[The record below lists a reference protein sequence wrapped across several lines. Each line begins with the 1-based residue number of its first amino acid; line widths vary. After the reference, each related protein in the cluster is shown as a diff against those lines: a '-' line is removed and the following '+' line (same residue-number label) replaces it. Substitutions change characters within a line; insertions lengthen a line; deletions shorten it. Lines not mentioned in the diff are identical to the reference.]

1 MRKKGMLE
9 KIQKEWLS
17 NIQKD
22 LLSGFVVGLS
32 VIPETAG
39 FAIMV
44 GLDVGVAF
52 YTTFYMAF
60 ILSLFGAR
68 KAMISAAAG
77 SVALI
82 LVGVVKNYGL
92 EYAGVA
98 TLMAGILQILLG
110 YLKIGNLLKF
120 IPQSVMYGF
129 VNALGILLLM
139 EQFKFLQNQNLGV
152 FILLFIGILIIYLFP
167 LITKK
172 IPSNLICILA
182 ISAIALIFDVHA
194 PNLGSIEQGVS
205 GFHFIIIPKNLDFKI
220 VIELLPYALSLALV
234 GTIESL
240 LTAKTLDVILKDGVS
255 DKNKETKAQGLG
267 NIISGL
273 LGGMTGCA
281 LVGQSIINAKSGA
294 KTRLSTFFAGFSL
307 MVLILV
313 FNEYVVKIPIVAVV
327 AVMVMISFTTFNFQS
342 IMNIKKI
349 KLYDTLNML
358 LVVAVVLYTHN
369 LAIGVVV
376 GVLVNALW
384 IKSKGIAWIFVI
396 KKRWVKSMAPDV
408 GFEPT
413 TKRLTAAYS
422 TAELIWNFAQKEILV
437 CFL

>member
-1 MRKKGMLE
+1 MFE

-60 ILSLFGAR
+60 VLSLFGAR

-98 TLMAGILQILLG
+98 TLMAGVLQILLG
-110 YLKIGNLLKF
+110 YLKIGNLLRF

-152 FILLFIGILIIYLFP
+152 FVLLFIGILIIYLFP

-182 ISAIALIFDVHA
+182 VSAIALIFDVHA

-220 VIELLPYALSLALV
+220 VIGLLPYALSLALV

-342 IMNIKKI
+342 VMNIKKI

-384 IKSKGIAWIFVI
+384 IKSKGIA
-396 KKRWVKSMAPDV
+396 
-408 GFEPT
+408 
-413 TKRLTAAYS
+413 
-422 TAELIWNFAQKEILV
+422 
-437 CFL
+437 

>member
-1 MRKKGMLE
+1 MLE

-60 ILSLFGAR
+60 VLSFFGAR

-98 TLMAGILQILLG
+98 TLMAGMLQILLG

-129 VNALGILLLM
+129 VNALGILLLT

-152 FILLFIGILIIYLFP
+152 FILLAIGILIIYLFP

-182 ISAIALIFDVHA
+182 VSAIALIFDMHV

-220 VIELLPYALSLALV
+220 MIELLPYALSLALV

-342 IMNIKKI
+342 IINIKKI

-384 IKSKGIAWIFVI
+384 IKSKGIA
-396 KKRWVKSMAPDV
+396 
-408 GFEPT
+408 
-413 TKRLTAAYS
+413 
-422 TAELIWNFAQKEILV
+422 
-437 CFL
+437 

>member
-1 MRKKGMLE
+1 MLE

-60 ILSLFGAR
+60 VLSLFGAR

-98 TLMAGILQILLG
+98 TLMAGVLQILLG
-110 YLKIGNLLKF
+110 YLKIGNLLRF

-152 FILLFIGILIIYLFP
+152 FILLAIGILIIYLFP

-172 IPSNLICILA
+172 IPSNLVCIL
-182 ISAIALIFDVHA
+182 IVSAIALIFDMHA

-220 VIELLPYALSLALV
+220 MIELLPYALSLALV

-384 IKSKGIAWIFVI
+384 IKSKGIA
-396 KKRWVKSMAPDV
+396 
-408 GFEPT
+408 
-413 TKRLTAAYS
+413 
-422 TAELIWNFAQKEILV
+422 
-437 CFL
+437 

>member
-1 MRKKGMLE
+1 MLE

-60 ILSLFGAR
+60 VLSFFGAR

-139 EQFKFLQNQNLGV
+139 EQFKFLENQNLGV
-152 FILLFIGILIIYLFP
+152 FVLLAIGILIIYLFP

-172 IPSNLICILA
+172 IPSNLVCIL
-182 ISAIALIFDVHA
+182 IVSAIALIFDVHA

-205 GFHFIIIPKNLDFKI
+205 GFHFIIIPKNLDFKM
-220 VIELLPYALSLALV
+220 VAGLLPYALSLALV

-342 IMNIKKI
+342 VINIKKI

-384 IKSKGIAWIFVI
+384 IKSKGIA
-396 KKRWVKSMAPDV
+396 
-408 GFEPT
+408 
-413 TKRLTAAYS
+413 
-422 TAELIWNFAQKEILV
+422 
-437 CFL
+437 

>member
-1 MRKKGMLE
+1 MRKKGMFE

-60 ILSLFGAR
+60 VLSLFGVR

-129 VNALGILLLM
+129 VNALGILLLT

-152 FILLFIGILIIYLFP
+152 FILLAIGILIIYLFP

-172 IPSNLICILA
+172 IPSNLICIL
-182 ISAIALIFDVHA
+182 IVSAIALIFDVHA

-205 GFHFIIIPKNLDFKI
+205 GFHSIIIPKNLDFKM
-220 VIELLPYALSLALV
+220 VVGLLPYALSLALV

-342 IMNIKKI
+342 VMNIKKI
-349 KLYDTLNML
+349 KIYDTLNML

-384 IKSKGIAWIFVI
+384 IKSRGIA
-396 KKRWVKSMAPDV
+396 
-408 GFEPT
+408 
-413 TKRLTAAYS
+413 
-422 TAELIWNFAQKEILV
+422 
-437 CFL
+437 

>member
-1 MRKKGMLE
+1 MFE

-17 NIQKD
+17 NVQKD

-60 ILSLFGAR
+60 VLSLFGAR

-152 FILLFIGILIIYLFP
+152 FILLAIGILIIYLFP

-172 IPSNLICILA
+172 IPSNLICIL
-182 ISAIALIFDVHA
+182 IVSAIALIFDMHA

-342 IMNIKKI
+342 IINIKKI

-384 IKSKGIAWIFVI
+384 IKSKGIA
-396 KKRWVKSMAPDV
+396 
-408 GFEPT
+408 
-413 TKRLTAAYS
+413 
-422 TAELIWNFAQKEILV
+422 
-437 CFL
+437 

>member
-1 MRKKGMLE
+1 MEKSGMFE

-60 ILSLFGAR
+60 VLSLFGAR

-110 YLKIGNLLKF
+110 YLKIGNLLRF

-139 EQFKFLQNQNLGV
+139 EQFKFLQNQNLEV

-172 IPSNLICILA
+172 IPSNLICILVV
-182 ISAIALIFDVHA
+182 SAIALIFDMHA

-220 VIELLPYALSLALV
+220 MIELLPYALSLALV

-240 LTAKTLDVILKDGVS
+240 LTAKTLDIILKDGVS

-342 IMNIKKI
+342 VTNIKKI

-384 IKSKGIAWIFVI
+384 IKSKGIA
-396 KKRWVKSMAPDV
+396 
-408 GFEPT
+408 
-413 TKRLTAAYS
+413 
-422 TAELIWNFAQKEILV
+422 
-437 CFL
+437 

>member
-1 MRKKGMLE
+1 MFE

-60 ILSLFGAR
+60 VLSLFGAR

-98 TLMAGILQILLG
+98 TLMAGVLQILLG

-152 FILLFIGILIIYLFP
+152 FILLAIRILIIYLFP

-182 ISAIALIFDVHA
+182 VSAIALIFDMHA

-220 VIELLPYALSLALV
+220 VIELLPYALSLVLV

-267 NIISGL
+267 NIVSGL

-342 IMNIKKI
+342 VMNIKKI

-376 GVLVNALW
+376 GVLVNAL
-384 IKSKGIAWIFVI
+384 
-396 KKRWVKSMAPDV
+396 
-408 GFEPT
+408 
-413 TKRLTAAYS
+413 
-422 TAELIWNFAQKEILV
+422 
-437 CFL
+437 

>member
-1 MRKKGMLE
+1 MLE

-17 NIQKD
+17 NVQKD

-60 ILSLFGAR
+60 VLSLFGAR

-98 TLMAGILQILLG
+98 TLMAGVLQILLG

-152 FILLFIGILIIYLFP
+152 FILLAIGILIIYLFP

-182 ISAIALIFDVHA
+182 VSAIALIFDMHA

-240 LTAKTLDVILKDGVS
+240 LTAKTLDIILKDGVS

-342 IMNIKKI
+342 IINIKKI

-384 IKSKGIAWIFVI
+384 IKSKGIA
-396 KKRWVKSMAPDV
+396 
-408 GFEPT
+408 
-413 TKRLTAAYS
+413 
-422 TAELIWNFAQKEILV
+422 
-437 CFL
+437 

>member
-1 MRKKGMLE
+1 MLE

-60 ILSLFGAR
+60 VLSLFGAR

-98 TLMAGILQILLG
+98 TLMAGMLQILLG
-110 YLKIGNLLKF
+110 YLKIGNLLRF

-152 FILLFIGILIIYLFP
+152 FILLAIGILIIYLFP

-240 LTAKTLDVILKDGVS
+240 LTAKTLDVILKDGMS
-255 DKNKETKAQGLG
+255 DKNRETKAQGLG

-342 IMNIKKI
+342 IINVKKI

-384 IKSKGIAWIFVI
+384 IKSKGIA
-396 KKRWVKSMAPDV
+396 
-408 GFEPT
+408 
-413 TKRLTAAYS
+413 
-422 TAELIWNFAQKEILV
+422 
-437 CFL
+437 

>member
-1 MRKKGMLE
+1 MLE

-60 ILSLFGAR
+60 VLSLFGAR

-110 YLKIGNLLKF
+110 YLKIGNLLRF

-152 FILLFIGILIIYLFP
+152 FILLATGILIIYLFP

-172 IPSNLICILA
+172 IPSNLICIL
-182 ISAIALIFDVHA
+182 IVSAIALIFDMHA

-384 IKSKGIAWIFVI
+384 IKSKGIA
-396 KKRWVKSMAPDV
+396 
-408 GFEPT
+408 
-413 TKRLTAAYS
+413 
-422 TAELIWNFAQKEILV
+422 
-437 CFL
+437 

>member
-1 MRKKGMLE
+1 MLE

-60 ILSLFGAR
+60 VLSLFGAR

-98 TLMAGILQILLG
+98 TLMAGVLQILLG

-152 FILLFIGILIIYLFP
+152 FILLAIGILIIYLFP

-172 IPSNLICILA
+172 IPSNLICIL
-182 ISAIALIFDVHA
+182 IVSAIALIFDVHA

-205 GFHFIIIPKNLDFKI
+205 GFHFLIIPKNLDFKI

-267 NIISGL
+267 NIVSGL

-294 KTRLSTFFAGFSL
+294 RTRLSTFFAGFSL

-342 IMNIKKI
+342 VINIKKI

-384 IKSKGIAWIFVI
+384 IKSKGIA
-396 KKRWVKSMAPDV
+396 
-408 GFEPT
+408 
-413 TKRLTAAYS
+413 
-422 TAELIWNFAQKEILV
+422 
-437 CFL
+437 

>member
-1 MRKKGMLE
+1 MLE

-60 ILSLFGAR
+60 VLSLFGAR

-98 TLMAGILQILLG
+98 TLMAGVLQILLG

-129 VNALGILLLM
+129 VNALGILLLT

-152 FILLFIGILIIYLFP
+152 FILLAIGILIIYLFP

-172 IPSNLICILA
+172 IPSNLVCIL
-182 ISAIALIFDVHA
+182 IVSAIALIFDMHA

-267 NIISGL
+267 NIVSGL

-342 IMNIKKI
+342 VMNIKKI

-384 IKSKGIAWIFVI
+384 IKSKGIA
-396 KKRWVKSMAPDV
+396 
-408 GFEPT
+408 
-413 TKRLTAAYS
+413 
-422 TAELIWNFAQKEILV
+422 
-437 CFL
+437 

>member
-1 MRKKGMLE
+1 MKLVFKSYNQAILMRKKGMLE

-60 ILSLFGAR
+60 VLSFFGAR

-172 IPSNLICILA
+172 IPSNLVCILA
-182 ISAIALIFDVHA
+182 VSAIALIFDMHA

-267 NIISGL
+267 NIVSGL

-384 IKSKGIAWIFVI
+384 IKSKGIA
-396 KKRWVKSMAPDV
+396 
-408 GFEPT
+408 
-413 TKRLTAAYS
+413 
-422 TAELIWNFAQKEILV
+422 
-437 CFL
+437 

>member
-1 MRKKGMLE
+1 MFE

-60 ILSLFGAR
+60 VLSFFGAR

-98 TLMAGILQILLG
+98 TLMAGVLQILLG
-110 YLKIGNLLKF
+110 YLKIGNLLRF

-139 EQFKFLQNQNLGV
+139 EQFKFLQNQDLGV
-152 FILLFIGILIIYLFP
+152 FILLVIGILIIYLFP

-182 ISAIALIFDVHA
+182 VSAIALIFDTHA
-194 PNLGSIEQGVS
+194 SNLGSIEQGVS
-205 GFHFIIIPKNLDFKI
+205 GFHFIIIPKNLDFKM
-220 VIELLPYALSLALV
+220 VVGLLPYALSLALV

-240 LTAKTLDVILKDGVS
+240 LTAKTLDIILKDGVS

-307 MVLILV
+307 MVLVLV

-342 IMNIKKI
+342 IINIKTI
-349 KLYDTLNML
+349 KPYDTLNML

-384 IKSKGIAWIFVI
+384 IKSKGIA
-396 KKRWVKSMAPDV
+396 
-408 GFEPT
+408 
-413 TKRLTAAYS
+413 
-422 TAELIWNFAQKEILV
+422 
-437 CFL
+437 

>member
-1 MRKKGMLE
+1 MGKKGMLE

-60 ILSLFGAR
+60 VLSLFGAR

-98 TLMAGILQILLG
+98 TLMAGMLQILLG
-110 YLKIGNLLKF
+110 YLKIGNLLRF

-152 FILLFIGILIIYLFP
+152 FILLVIGILIIYLFP

-172 IPSNLICILA
+172 IPSNLVCIL
-182 ISAIALIFDVHA
+182 IVSAIALIFDMHA
-194 PNLGSIEQGVS
+194 PNLGSIEQGIS

-220 VIELLPYALSLALV
+220 LIGLLPYALSLALV

-240 LTAKTLDVILKDGVS
+240 LTAKTLDMILKDGVS

-342 IMNIKKI
+342 VMNIKKI

-384 IKSKGIAWIFVI
+384 IKSKGIA
-396 KKRWVKSMAPDV
+396 
-408 GFEPT
+408 
-413 TKRLTAAYS
+413 
-422 TAELIWNFAQKEILV
+422 
-437 CFL
+437 

>member
-1 MRKKGMLE
+1 MFE

-60 ILSLFGAR
+60 VLSLFGAR

-98 TLMAGILQILLG
+98 TLMAGMLQILLG
-110 YLKIGNLLKF
+110 YLKIGNLLRF

-139 EQFKFLQNQNLGV
+139 EQFKFLENQNLGV
-152 FILLFIGILIIYLFP
+152 FVLLAIGILIIYLFP

-182 ISAIALIFDVHA
+182 VSAIALIFDVHA

-205 GFHFIIIPKNLDFKI
+205 GFHFLIIPKNLDFKI

-342 IMNIKKI
+342 IINIKKI

-384 IKSKGIAWIFVI
+384 IKSKGIA
-396 KKRWVKSMAPDV
+396 
-408 GFEPT
+408 
-413 TKRLTAAYS
+413 
-422 TAELIWNFAQKEILV
+422 
-437 CFL
+437 

>member
-1 MRKKGMLE
+1 MFE

-60 ILSLFGAR
+60 VLSLFGAR

-98 TLMAGILQILLG
+98 TLMAGMLQILLG

-152 FILLFIGILIIYLFP
+152 FILLAIGILIIYLFP

-172 IPSNLICILA
+172 IPSNLICIL
-182 ISAIALIFDVHA
+182 IVSAIALIFDMHA

-205 GFHFIIIPKNLDFKI
+205 GFHFIIVPKNLDFKI

-342 IMNIKKI
+342 IINIKTI

-384 IKSKGIAWIFVI
+384 IKSRGIA
-396 KKRWVKSMAPDV
+396 
-408 GFEPT
+408 
-413 TKRLTAAYS
+413 
-422 TAELIWNFAQKEILV
+422 
-437 CFL
+437 

>member
-1 MRKKGMLE
+1 MKLVFKSYNQAILMGKKGMFE

-17 NIQKD
+17 NVQKD

-60 ILSLFGAR
+60 VLSLFGAR

-152 FILLFIGILIIYLFP
+152 FILLAIGILIIYLFP

-182 ISAIALIFDVHA
+182 VSAIALIFDVHA

-342 IMNIKKI
+342 IINIKKI

-384 IKSKGIAWIFVI
+384 IKSKGIA
-396 KKRWVKSMAPDV
+396 
-408 GFEPT
+408 
-413 TKRLTAAYS
+413 
-422 TAELIWNFAQKEILV
+422 
-437 CFL
+437 

>member
-1 MRKKGMLE
+1 MLE

-60 ILSLFGAR
+60 VLSFFGAR

-110 YLKIGNLLKF
+110 YLKIGNLLRF

-152 FILLFIGILIIYLFP
+152 FILLAIGILIIYLFP

-172 IPSNLICILA
+172 IPSNLICIL
-182 ISAIALIFDVHA
+182 IVSAIALIFDMHA

-205 GFHFIIIPKNLDFKI
+205 GFHFIIIPKNLDFKM
-220 VIELLPYALSLALV
+220 VTGLLPYALSLALV

-342 IMNIKKI
+342 IINIKTI

-358 LVVAVVLYTHN
+358 LVVVVVLYTHN

-384 IKSKGIAWIFVI
+384 IKSKGIA
-396 KKRWVKSMAPDV
+396 
-408 GFEPT
+408 
-413 TKRLTAAYS
+413 
-422 TAELIWNFAQKEILV
+422 
-437 CFL
+437 

>member
-1 MRKKGMLE
+1 MLE

-60 ILSLFGAR
+60 VLSLFGAR

-110 YLKIGNLLKF
+110 YLKIGNLLRF

-152 FILLFIGILIIYLFP
+152 FVLLAIGILIIYLFP

-182 ISAIALIFDVHA
+182 VSAIALIFDMHA

-205 GFHFIIIPKNLDFKI
+205 GFHFIIIPKNLDFKM
-220 VIELLPYALSLALV
+220 VVGLLPYALSLALV

-342 IMNIKKI
+342 VMNIKKI

-384 IKSKGIAWIFVI
+384 IKSKGIA
-396 KKRWVKSMAPDV
+396 
-408 GFEPT
+408 
-413 TKRLTAAYS
+413 
-422 TAELIWNFAQKEILV
+422 
-437 CFL
+437 

>member
-1 MRKKGMLE
+1 MKLVFKSYNQAILMRKKGMLE

-17 NIQKD
+17 NVQKD

-60 ILSLFGAR
+60 VLSFFGAR

-98 TLMAGILQILLG
+98 TLMAGVLQILLG

-152 FILLFIGILIIYLFP
+152 FILLAIGILIIYLFP

-182 ISAIALIFDVHA
+182 VSAIALIFDMHA

-220 VIELLPYALSLALV
+220 LIGLLPYALSLALV

-267 NIISGL
+267 NIVSGL

-342 IMNIKKI
+342 IINIKKI

-384 IKSKGIAWIFVI
+384 IKSEGIA
-396 KKRWVKSMAPDV
+396 
-408 GFEPT
+408 
-413 TKRLTAAYS
+413 
-422 TAELIWNFAQKEILV
+422 
-437 CFL
+437 

>member
-1 MRKKGMLE
+1 MLE

-60 ILSLFGAR
+60 VLSLFGAR

-98 TLMAGILQILLG
+98 TLMAGVLQILLG
-110 YLKIGNLLKF
+110 YLKVGNLLRF

-152 FILLFIGILIIYLFP
+152 FILLAIGILIIYLFP

-172 IPSNLICILA
+172 IPSNLICIL
-182 ISAIALIFDVHA
+182 IVSAIALIFDMHA

-342 IMNIKKI
+342 IINIKKI

-384 IKSKGIAWIFVI
+384 IKSKGIA
-396 KKRWVKSMAPDV
+396 
-408 GFEPT
+408 
-413 TKRLTAAYS
+413 
-422 TAELIWNFAQKEILV
+422 
-437 CFL
+437 

>member
-1 MRKKGMLE
+1 MFE

-60 ILSLFGAR
+60 VLSLFGAR

-110 YLKIGNLLKF
+110 YLKIGNLLRF

-129 VNALGILLLM
+129 VNALGILLLT

-182 ISAIALIFDVHA
+182 ISAIALIFDMHA

-220 VIELLPYALSLALV
+220 MIELLPYTLSLALV

-240 LTAKTLDVILKDGVS
+240 LTAKTLDMILKDGVS

-342 IMNIKKI
+342 IINIKKI

-384 IKSKGIAWIFVI
+384 IKSKGIA
-396 KKRWVKSMAPDV
+396 
-408 GFEPT
+408 
-413 TKRLTAAYS
+413 
-422 TAELIWNFAQKEILV
+422 
-437 CFL
+437 

>member
-1 MRKKGMLE
+1 MFE

-60 ILSLFGAR
+60 VLSFFGAR

-98 TLMAGILQILLG
+98 TLMAGMLQILLG

-152 FILLFIGILIIYLFP
+152 FILLAIGILIIYLFP

-172 IPSNLICILA
+172 IPSNLICIF
-182 ISAIALIFDVHA
+182 IVSAIALIFDMHA

-220 VIELLPYALSLALV
+220 LIGLLPYALSLALV

-240 LTAKTLDVILKDGVS
+240 LTAKTLDIILKDGVS
-255 DKNKETKAQGLG
+255 DKNKETKVQGLG

-342 IMNIKKI
+342 VINIKKI
-349 KLYDTLNML
+349 KLYDTLNMF

-376 GVLVNALW
+376 GVLVNVLW
-384 IKSKGIAWIFVI
+384 IKSKGIA
-396 KKRWVKSMAPDV
+396 
-408 GFEPT
+408 
-413 TKRLTAAYS
+413 
-422 TAELIWNFAQKEILV
+422 
-437 CFL
+437 

>member
-1 MRKKGMLE
+1 MFE

-60 ILSLFGAR
+60 VLSLFGAR

-110 YLKIGNLLKF
+110 YLKIGNLLRF

-182 ISAIALIFDVHA
+182 VSAIALIFDMHA

-220 VIELLPYALSLALV
+220 MIELLPYALSLALV

-307 MVLILV
+307 MVLVLV

-342 IMNIKKI
+342 IINIKKI

-358 LVVAVVLYTHN
+358 LDVAVVLYTHN

-384 IKSKGIAWIFVI
+384 IKSKGIA
-396 KKRWVKSMAPDV
+396 
-408 GFEPT
+408 
-413 TKRLTAAYS
+413 
-422 TAELIWNFAQKEILV
+422 
-437 CFL
+437 

>member
-1 MRKKGMLE
+1 MFE

-60 ILSLFGAR
+60 VLSLFGAR

-98 TLMAGILQILLG
+98 TLMAGMLQILLG
-110 YLKIGNLLKF
+110 YLKIGNLLRF

-152 FILLFIGILIIYLFP
+152 FILLAIGILIIYLFP

-172 IPSNLICILA
+172 IPSNLVCIL
-182 ISAIALIFDVHA
+182 IVSAIALIFDVHA

-220 VIELLPYALSLALV
+220 MIGLLPYALSLALV

-342 IMNIKKI
+342 IINIKKI

-384 IKSKGIAWIFVI
+384 IKSKGIA
-396 KKRWVKSMAPDV
+396 
-408 GFEPT
+408 
-413 TKRLTAAYS
+413 
-422 TAELIWNFAQKEILV
+422 
-437 CFL
+437 

>member
-1 MRKKGMLE
+1 MFE

-60 ILSLFGAR
+60 VLSLFGAR

-129 VNALGILLLM
+129 VNTLGILLLM

-205 GFHFIIIPKNLDFKI
+205 GFHFIIIPKNLDFKM
-220 VIELLPYALSLALV
+220 VAGLLPYALSLALV

-342 IMNIKKI
+342 IINIKTI

-384 IKSKGIAWIFVI
+384 IKSKGIA
-396 KKRWVKSMAPDV
+396 
-408 GFEPT
+408 
-413 TKRLTAAYS
+413 
-422 TAELIWNFAQKEILV
+422 
-437 CFL
+437 

>member
-1 MRKKGMLE
+1 MFE

-60 ILSLFGAR
+60 VLSLFGAR

-110 YLKIGNLLKF
+110 YLKIGNLLRF

-152 FILLFIGILIIYLFP
+152 FVLLIIGILIIYLFP

-182 ISAIALIFDVHA
+182 VSAIALIFDVHA

-205 GFHFIIIPKNLDFKI
+205 GFHFIIIPKNLDFKM
-220 VIELLPYALSLALV
+220 VVELLPYALSLALV

-240 LTAKTLDVILKDGVS
+240 LTAKTLDMILKDGVS

-267 NIISGL
+267 NIVSGL

-294 KTRLSTFFAGFSL
+294 RTRLSTFFAGFSL

-342 IMNIKKI
+342 IINIKKI

-384 IKSKGIAWIFVI
+384 IKSRGIA
-396 KKRWVKSMAPDV
+396 
-408 GFEPT
+408 
-413 TKRLTAAYS
+413 
-422 TAELIWNFAQKEILV
+422 
-437 CFL
+437 

>member
-1 MRKKGMLE
+1 MGKKGMFE

-17 NIQKD
+17 NVQKD

-60 ILSLFGAR
+60 VLSLFGAR

-110 YLKIGNLLKF
+110 YLKIGNLLRF

-152 FILLFIGILIIYLFP
+152 FILLAIGILIIYLFP

-172 IPSNLICILA
+172 IPSNLICIL
-182 ISAIALIFDVHA
+182 IVSAIALIFDVHA

-342 IMNIKKI
+342 IMNVKKI

-384 IKSKGIAWIFVI
+384 IKSKGIA
-396 KKRWVKSMAPDV
+396 
-408 GFEPT
+408 
-413 TKRLTAAYS
+413 
-422 TAELIWNFAQKEILV
+422 
-437 CFL
+437 

>member
-1 MRKKGMLE
+1 MFE

-60 ILSLFGAR
+60 VLSFFGAR

-110 YLKIGNLLKF
+110 YLKIGNLLRF

-152 FILLFIGILIIYLFP
+152 FVLLIIGILIIYLFP

-172 IPSNLICILA
+172 IPSNLICILV

-220 VIELLPYALSLALV
+220 MIGLLPYALSLALV

-240 LTAKTLDVILKDGVS
+240 LTAKTLDIILKDGVS

-342 IMNIKKI
+342 IINIKKI

-384 IKSKGIAWIFVI
+384 IKSKGIA
-396 KKRWVKSMAPDV
+396 
-408 GFEPT
+408 
-413 TKRLTAAYS
+413 
-422 TAELIWNFAQKEILV
+422 
-437 CFL
+437 

>member
-1 MRKKGMLE
+1 MFE

-60 ILSLFGAR
+60 VLSLFGAR

-98 TLMAGILQILLG
+98 TLMAGVLQILLG
-110 YLKIGNLLKF
+110 YLKIGNLLRF

-152 FILLFIGILIIYLFP
+152 FILLATGILIIYLFP

-182 ISAIALIFDVHA
+182 VSAIALIFDMHA

-205 GFHFIIIPKNLDFKI
+205 GFHFIIIPKNLDFKM
-220 VIELLPYALSLALV
+220 VVGLLPYALSLALV

-240 LTAKTLDVILKDGVS
+240 LTAKTLDIILKDGVS

-342 IMNIKKI
+342 IINIKKI

-384 IKSKGIAWIFVI
+384 IKSKGIA
-396 KKRWVKSMAPDV
+396 
-408 GFEPT
+408 
-413 TKRLTAAYS
+413 
-422 TAELIWNFAQKEILV
+422 
-437 CFL
+437 

>member
-1 MRKKGMLE
+1 MFE

-60 ILSLFGAR
+60 VLSLFGAR

-110 YLKIGNLLKF
+110 YLKIGNLLRF

-182 ISAIALIFDVHA
+182 VSAITLIFDMHA

-342 IMNIKKI
+342 IINIKKI

-384 IKSKGIAWIFVI
+384 IKSKGIA
-396 KKRWVKSMAPDV
+396 
-408 GFEPT
+408 
-413 TKRLTAAYS
+413 
-422 TAELIWNFAQKEILV
+422 
-437 CFL
+437 

>member
-1 MRKKGMLE
+1 MKLVFKSYNQAILTRKKSMFE

-60 ILSLFGAR
+60 VLSFFGAR

-98 TLMAGILQILLG
+98 TLMAGMLQILLG
-110 YLKIGNLLKF
+110 YLKIGNLLRF

-152 FILLFIGILIIYLFP
+152 FILLSIGILIIYLFP

-220 VIELLPYALSLALV
+220 MIGLLPYALSLALV

-342 IMNIKKI
+342 IINIKKI

-369 LAIGVVV
+369 LAMGVVV

-384 IKSKGIAWIFVI
+384 IKSKGIA
-396 KKRWVKSMAPDV
+396 
-408 GFEPT
+408 
-413 TKRLTAAYS
+413 
-422 TAELIWNFAQKEILV
+422 
-437 CFL
+437 

>member
-1 MRKKGMLE
+1 MLE

-60 ILSLFGAR
+60 VLSLFGAR

-98 TLMAGILQILLG
+98 TLMAGVLQILLG
-110 YLKIGNLLKF
+110 YLKIGNLLRF

-152 FILLFIGILIIYLFP
+152 FILLIIGILIIYLFP

-172 IPSNLICILA
+172 IPSNLICIL
-182 ISAIALIFDVHA
+182 IVSAIALIFDVHA

-220 VIELLPYALSLALV
+220 MIELLPYALSLALV

-313 FNEYVVKIPIVAVV
+313 FNEYVIKIPIVAVV

-342 IMNIKKI
+342 IINIKTI

-384 IKSKGIAWIFVI
+384 IKSKGIA
-396 KKRWVKSMAPDV
+396 
-408 GFEPT
+408 
-413 TKRLTAAYS
+413 
-422 TAELIWNFAQKEILV
+422 
-437 CFL
+437 

>member
-1 MRKKGMLE
+1 MFE

-60 ILSLFGAR
+60 VLSLFGAR

-98 TLMAGILQILLG
+98 TLMAGVLQILLG
-110 YLKIGNLLKF
+110 YLKIGNLLRF
-120 IPQSVMYGF
+120 IPQSVMHGF

-152 FILLFIGILIIYLFP
+152 FILLAIGILIIYLFP

-172 IPSNLICILA
+172 IPSNLICIL
-182 ISAIALIFDVHA
+182 IVSAIALIFDTHA

-205 GFHFIIIPKNLDFKI
+205 GFHCLIIPKNLDFKI
-220 VIELLPYALSLALV
+220 LIGLLPYALSLALV

-240 LTAKTLDVILKDGVS
+240 LTAKTLDIILKDGVS
-255 DKNKETKAQGLG
+255 DKNKETKVQGLG

-307 MVLILV
+307 MVLVLV
-313 FNEYVVKIPIVAVV
+313 FNEYVVKIPIVAVVAVV

-342 IMNIKKI
+342 VINIKKI
-349 KLYDTLNML
+349 KPYDTLNML
-358 LVVAVVLYTHN
+358 LVVAVVLYSHN

-384 IKSKGIAWIFVI
+384 IKSKGIA
-396 KKRWVKSMAPDV
+396 
-408 GFEPT
+408 
-413 TKRLTAAYS
+413 
-422 TAELIWNFAQKEILV
+422 
-437 CFL
+437 

>member
-1 MRKKGMLE
+1 MLE

-60 ILSLFGAR
+60 VLSLFGAR

-98 TLMAGILQILLG
+98 TLMAGVLQILLG
-110 YLKIGNLLKF
+110 YLKIGNLLRF

-152 FILLFIGILIIYLFP
+152 FVLLAIGILIIYLFP

-182 ISAIALIFDVHA
+182 VSAIALIFDMHA

-205 GFHFIIIPKNLDFKI
+205 GFHFIIIPKNLDFKM
-220 VIELLPYALSLALV
+220 VAGLLPYALSLALV

-267 NIISGL
+267 NIVSGL

-342 IMNIKKI
+342 VMNIKKI

-384 IKSKGIAWIFVI
+384 IKSKGIA
-396 KKRWVKSMAPDV
+396 
-408 GFEPT
+408 
-413 TKRLTAAYS
+413 
-422 TAELIWNFAQKEILV
+422 
-437 CFL
+437 

>member
-1 MRKKGMLE
+1 MFE

-60 ILSLFGAR
+60 VLSFFGAR

-98 TLMAGILQILLG
+98 TLMAGVLQILLG
-110 YLKIGNLLKF
+110 YLKIGNLLRF

-152 FILLFIGILIIYLFP
+152 FILLAIGILIIYLFP

-172 IPSNLICILA
+172 IPSNLICIL
-182 ISAIALIFDVHA
+182 IVSAIALIFDVHA

-240 LTAKTLDVILKDGVS
+240 LTAKTLDIILKDGVS

-342 IMNIKKI
+342 VMNIKKI

-384 IKSKGIAWIFVI
+384 IKSEGIA
-396 KKRWVKSMAPDV
+396 
-408 GFEPT
+408 
-413 TKRLTAAYS
+413 
-422 TAELIWNFAQKEILV
+422 
-437 CFL
+437 

>member
-1 MRKKGMLE
+1 MGKKGMLE

-60 ILSLFGAR
+60 VLSLFGAR

-139 EQFKFLQNQNLGV
+139 EQFKFLENQNLGV
-152 FILLFIGILIIYLFP
+152 FVLLAIGILIIYLFP

-182 ISAIALIFDVHA
+182 VSAIALIFDVHA

-205 GFHFIIIPKNLDFKI
+205 GFHFIIIPKNLDFKM
-220 VIELLPYALSLALV
+220 VLELLPYALSLALV

-342 IMNIKKI
+342 IINIKKI

-384 IKSKGIAWIFVI
+384 IKSKGIA
-396 KKRWVKSMAPDV
+396 
-408 GFEPT
+408 
-413 TKRLTAAYS
+413 
-422 TAELIWNFAQKEILV
+422 
-437 CFL
+437 